1 MTTKDKLSKPTDLE
15 FMKMAD
21 ALNQSDQYRVIT
33 KYNKPEF
40 YNISAPLQK
49 KIGVFL
55 DIEATGLSFTAD
67 KLIELGMVKFE
78 YSDDGRIFRVLEEF
92 NGYQDPGRTI
102 STFITGL
109 TGISNDMV
117 KGESIDESAV
127 AEYLEDVDLIIAHNA
142 KFDRSF
148 FEITF
153 PNIKPKPWACSMY
166 DVNWN
171 QEKIESHKLEYIAY
185 KYNFF
190 YEGHRAIIDCLVG
203 IHILSQE
210 LYNSKQLVFKQLL
223 DNAMQPR
230 YKLWAQNAAYAHKDL
245 LRTRKY
251 RWETHPAHGFK
262 AWCIEL
268 PESQVEAEINYLKT
282 EIYSSQ
288 MMNIPVDIFDA
299 FSRFSLN
306 SYTHQDKRKYAHKM
320 SWINQLQDG

>member
-1 MTTKDKLSKPTDLE
+1 MTTNTKLTELDFL
-15 FMKMAD
+15 KMAD
-21 ALNQSDQYRVIT
+21 TLNQSEQYRVIT

-40 YNISAPLQK
+40 YNPCADVPK

-55 DIEATGLSFTAD
+55 DIEATGLSLTED

-78 YSDDGRIFRVLEEF
+78 YSDDGCIFRILEEF
-92 NGYQDPGRTI
+92 NGYQDPKKSI
-102 STFITGL
+102 SAFITGL
-109 TGISNDMV
+109 TGISDDMV
-117 KGESIDESAV
+117 KRQKIDESAV

-153 PNIKPKPWACSMY
+153 PNITPKAWACSMY
-166 DVNWN
+166 DINWN
-171 QEKIESHKLEYIAY
+171 SEKVESHKLEYIAY

-210 LYNSKQLVFKQLL
+210 LYNSKQLALKQLL

-230 YKLWAQNAAYAHKDL
+230 FKLWAQNAAYAHKDL
-245 LRTRKY
+245 LRARQY
-251 RWETHPAHGFK
+251 RWDTHPAHGFK
-262 AWCIEL
+262 AWSIEL
-268 PESQVEAEINYLKT
+268 PENQVATEIDYLKN
-282 EIYSSQ
+282 EIYNSQ
-288 MMNIPVDIFDA
+288 MNIPVDIFDA

-306 SYTHQDKRKYAHKM
+306 SYVQQDKNKYTDKIN
-320 SWINQLQDG
+320 WINGLQNAK